1 MRVQTYIKYY
11 STERVQWTLKKMTP
25 DQFRSHRLAA

>member
-1 MRVQTYIKYY
+1 MKYY